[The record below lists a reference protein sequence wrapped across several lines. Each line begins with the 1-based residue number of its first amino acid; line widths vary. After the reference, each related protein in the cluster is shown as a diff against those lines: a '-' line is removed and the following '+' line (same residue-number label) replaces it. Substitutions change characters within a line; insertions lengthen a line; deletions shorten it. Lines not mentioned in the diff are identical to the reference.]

1 MDVQT
6 ESITIGTCT
15 ADEQETLDKL
25 FHLGITSSPT
35 TETGKIL
42 SEDIPPPYDLP
53 ASESETANS
62 YDPAI
67 KLDKLEST
75 PQPSMSSAAASTYR
89 QPTAKVKPLTTKLP
103 EELDI
108 LDDYPPL
115 DIPLPSKN
123 DPDFESDKNDDQ
135 ETSPD
140 EPVIEEPKY
149 MKLYRTYIKS
159 DLHVS
164 LTRLSK
170 DEIQQKTSRKPTKP
184 CRKAITPRPVTVKAN
199 QTSARKYILKLT
211 RYGVRHKNH
220 KNYHHTCVGKK
231 CHTIF
236 KSL

>member
-1 MDVQT
+1 MAQNYEQHSHTEYSQRCNLHLSYLGKGIYVQHEIRTVTVAYDIFGLPEPLNLDVQM

-15 ADEQETLDKL
+15 ADKQETLDKL

-35 TETGKIL
+35 AETGKIL

-53 ASESETANS
+53 SSESETANS

-67 KLDKLEST
+67 KLDKLKST
-75 PQPSMSSAAASTYR
+75 PQPSTSSAAASTYR
-89 QPTAKVKPLTTKLP
+89 QPTTKVKPLKSKLP

-115 DIPLPSKN
+115 DILLHSEN
-123 DPDFESDKNDDQ
+123 DPDFESDKNDDL

-140 EPVIEEPKY
+140 EPVTEEPKY

-170 DEIQQKTSRKPTKP
+170 DEI
-184 CRKAITPRPVTVKAN
+184 
-199 QTSARKYILKLT
+199 
-211 RYGVRHKNH
+211 
-220 KNYHHTCVGKK
+220 
-231 CHTIF
+231 
-236 KSL
+236 